1 MNVDFTG
8 VEEAVAKFDS
18 YLTPGVYELTITG
31 TEFGES
37 NNGKTY
43 VDITCV
49 AQEGKHVSRFFL
61 TAAALGRLMHL
72 MINCGVP
79 EKTLSGMLTSA
90 QIEKLLVGKKFRGLL
105 GGEERMKNGSKV
117 VYTGFGYTG
126 FAQPLSATPFV
137 FNENKHISKLKSVE
151 GGTSASSDLNSM
163 DAPVT
168 SDVNGDMPF

>member
-8 VEEAVAKFDS
+8 VEEAVAKFES
-18 YLTPGVYELTITG
+18 YLTPGVYEMTITG
-31 TEFGES
+31 VEFGES
-37 NNGKTY
+37 NNNKTY

-49 AQEGKHVSRFFL
+49 AAEGKHTARFFL

-79 EKTLSGMLTSA
+79 EKTLAGMLTST

-105 GGEERMKNGSKV
+105 GGEERTKSDGSVV
-117 VYTGFGYTG
+117 VYAGFGYTG

-137 FNENKHISKLKSVE
+137 FNENKHVRKAKSLE
-151 GGTSASSDLNSM
+151 GGPSASSMDVNSM
-163 DAPVT
+163 DSPLI
-168 SDVNGDMPF
+168 DDGNPF